1 MNEYIQ
7 EKRTVFI
14 VIIASLFLL
23 LVLAF
28 FLFQKPVQEQLKA
41 EETMVTTEQ
50 MLIDGITVQLAE
62 LANQEEENTV
72 MLERKVPKERLIDQ
86 YLLTLQE
93 VELVSESKIQDISFT
108 SYDGELTDEEFISG
122 AAESGVETSEQ
133 VVEPVAVEEVAEAG
147 EAEVV
152 VEEAQLEQEQLPNGL
167 QLLTISMQVV
177 SPNYESYRMFLKE
190 IEKRE
195 RITRVDSLQFTTPT
209 EADLLFTDDP
219 DETISFTMQ
228 VTTFYYQDK

>member
-7 EKRTVFI
+7 EKRTMFI

-23 LVLAF
+23 IVLAF
-28 FLFQKPVQEQLKA
+28 FLFQKPVHEQLRA

-50 MLIDGITVQLAE
+50 MLIDGITVQLEE

-93 VELVSESKIQDISFT
+93 VELISESKIQDISFT
-108 SYDGELTDEEFISG
+108 SYDGELTEEEFISG

-133 VVEPVAVEEVAEAG
+133 VVEPVAVEEGAETG
-147 EAEVV
+147 EPEV

-177 SPNYESYRMFLKE
+177 SPNYESYLMFLKE

-209 EADLLFTDDP
+209 EADLLFSDDP